1 LKLEVPHIRI
11 MRGEAGDL
19 SPNASKLLL
28 ILIACQDQTTSQI
41 KWSPEAL
48 LEISKL
54 PRSTYYRSLKEL
66 LNKSWIEKH
75 GKSLKVS
82 LVGQNVSN
90 KIEKVSL
97 VGQNVSNEIEKV
109 SLVGQNVPPE
119 RPDQIRSIDLRSDQI
134 EMIEINSIAEFY
146 HLNENEINQLIEIC
160 KGKSKGKIMEIFQ
173 TMKRK
178 EIKNPVQYLKKSL
191 DNLNGKATI
200 KMGFQSLPEMEL
212 NRRANKRNDRPDR
225 NRKQISMDR
234 K

>member
-75 GKSLKVS
+75 GKSF
-82 LVGQNVSN
+82 
-90 KIEKVSL
+90 
-97 VGQNVSNEIEKV
+97 

-212 NRRANKRNDRPDR
+212 KQTLTAEQIKEMIDQIGTGNKSRWIEND
-225 NRKQISMDR
+225 
-234 K
+234 